1 MSDKKRKTLDEEY
14 EEFGNWMALLAG
26 SYLVCVIVLVVA
38 LSGVF
43 GGGK

>member
-14 EEFGNWMALLAG
+14 EDFGNVMVLLFG
-26 SYLVCVIVLVVA
+26 SYLACVIVLAVT